1 MKLQTMD
8 EVVHALAPYYEQAA
22 TMTGATITIER
33 PLNLMRHLGNPEQ
46 KLKVVHIAG
55 TSGKTSTTYYISSLL
70 VAAGCKVGST
80 VSPHIDSL
88 TERVQINGQPL
99 AEEKFCEDMGEFLEA
114 IKEVADRPSFFE
126 VMIAFALWVF
136 AREGV
141 DYAVL
146 ETGMGGLLDATNV
159 CTNFNKVC
167 VITDIGLD
175 HTEWLGT
182 THAQIAGQKA
192 GIIHPGNVVLMY
204 EQSEEI
210 MQVVRFKVS
219 QTEDADLFAQH
230 QDLLKKAYAGAFAVG
245 LPDYQKRNWL
255 LAYAVYRYLANRDGI
270 PIIAANN
277 LVSTQQLQVPGRM
290 DGKRVGNK
298 QIVMDGA
305 HNEAKMQAFVDSWQH
320 LHGAKRVPVLLAL
333 KVGKDYEHIAPLI
346 AQIATEIIVTTFS
359 NNQDWPVHPQDPSLI
374 AGELTK
380 AGVKKVT
387 CEPNPLKAYEQLL
400 QTDSDMAVITG
411 SFYLISQLR
420 GKEREL
426 R

>member
-8 EVVHALAPYYEQAA
+8 EVLRALGPYYEQAA
-22 TMTGATITIER
+22 AMTGATITIER

-46 KLKVVHIAG
+46 KLRVVHIAG
-55 TSGKTSTTYYISSLL
+55 TSGKTSTTYYVTSLL

-99 AEEKFCEDMGEFLEA
+99 VEEKFCAYMGEFLEA
-114 IKEVADRPSFFE
+114 IKDVVDRPSFFE

-136 AREGV
+136 AREKV

-219 QTEDADLFAQH
+219 QTDDADLFAQH
-230 QDLLKKAYAGAFAVG
+230 QTLLEKAYAGAFADK

-255 LAYAVYRYLANRDGI
+255 LAYAVYRYLANRDDI
-270 PIIAANN
+270 PMITAENFV
-277 LVSTQQLQVPGRM
+277 LTQRLQVPGRM
-290 DGKRVGNK
+290 DSKQVGNK

-305 HNEAKMQAFVDSWQH
+305 HNEAKMQAFVESWQH
-320 LHGAKRVPVLLAL
+320 LYGNKRVPVLLAL
-333 KVGKDYEHIAPLI
+333 KIGKDYRHIAPLI
-346 AQIATEIIVTTFS
+346 AQISSEVIVTTFD
-359 NNQDWPVHPQDPSLI
+359 NNQDWPVHPQDPMLI
-374 AGELTK
+374 AEELNK
-380 AGVKKVT
+380 AGAKKVS
-387 CEPNPLKAYEQLL
+387 CEPDALKAYTQLL
-400 QTDSDMAVITG
+400 KTSSDTVIITG